1 MLRSRRGSRK
11 APRVANAQ
19 VAPGRRPAMAL
30 FPRELRTERLRLRAA
45 TPETVDPLELYE
57 HCNADAPGV
66 DELTRYLTWEPHET
80 PAESHDFLADC
91 AEQFAAGEAANYA
104 VAPREDPKAF
114 AGMTALRPD
123 WERNLAHIG
132 LWLRPPYQGRGY
144 AGERAH
150 ALARVAFDRLDC
162 GTLAVTVNVD
172 NEPSIRAIRKYIDA
186 MGGREEGELRAF
198 MRYEGGEV
206 VDVVRFS
213 VTRSEWAAATGAPPA
228 DELVVE

>member
-1 MLRSRRGSRK
+1 
-11 APRVANAQ
+11 
-19 VAPGRRPAMAL
+19 MAL

-57 HCNADAPGV
+57 HCNADSPGI
-66 DELTRYLTWEPHET
+66 DDLTRYLTWEPHET
-80 PAESHDFLADC
+80 PKESHDFLADC
-91 AEQFAAGEAANYA
+91 AEQFGAGEAANYA
-104 VAPREDPKAF
+104 VAPREGEDGAGEF

-123 WERNLAHIG
+123 WERDLAHIG
-132 LWLRPPYQGRGY
+132 LWLRPAYQGRGY

-162 GTLAVTVNVD
+162 DTLAVTVNVE
-172 NEPSIRAIRKYIDA
+172 NEPSLRAIRKYIDA

-213 VTRSEWAAATGAPPA
+213 VTHSEWAAATGAPPA